1 MLYLKTVKVM
11 DELTKNEKL
20 GDLYAYYGSLLTEA
34 QQSYFEDYY
43 YNDLS
48 LGEIAINHQVS
59 RQAVYDNLK
68 RSSKILENYENKL
81 HVERDYNKIEDIL
94 ADAVLA
100 LDNKDSKTA
109 KSEILK
115 LLNQMRGE

>member
-1 MLYLKTVKVM
+1 M

-20 GDLYAYYGSLLTEA
+20 GDLYAYYGSLLTEG

-81 HVERDYNKIEDIL
+81 HVQHDYNKIEDIL

-100 LDNKDSKTA
+100 IDNNDNQTA

>member
-1 MLYLKTVKVM
+1 M
-11 DELTKNEKL
+11 DEITKNEKF
-20 GDLYAYYGSLLTEA
+20 GDLYAYYGSLLTKG
-34 QQSYFEDYY
+34 QQRYFEDYY

-48 LGEIAINHQVS
+48 LGEIADNHQIS

-81 HVERDYNKIEDIL
+81 HMLRDYNKIEENI
-94 ADAVLA
+94 ADSVLA
-100 LDNKDSKTA
+100 IDNNDLKTA
-109 KSEILK
+109 KKELIK